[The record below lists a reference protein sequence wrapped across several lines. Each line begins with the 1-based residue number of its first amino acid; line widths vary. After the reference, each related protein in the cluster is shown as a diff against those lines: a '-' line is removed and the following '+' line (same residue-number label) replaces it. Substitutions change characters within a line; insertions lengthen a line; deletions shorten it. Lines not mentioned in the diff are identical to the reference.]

1 MQIKKLDELVF
12 KSKTFVES
20 WIIFILQKDDSTK
33 VLDPKLIDL
42 IFYLL
47 S

>member
-1 MQIKKLDELVF
+1 MQIKKLDELVL

-20 WIIFILQKDDSTK
+20 SSSFEKDDSTK